1 MYILS
6 IELKGKG
13 GGGYT
18 IQLLCRSS
26 SSSCMEK
33 TKQNIFSVKFQY
45 IALCVVRIRM
55 MSRAGKREIESWYN
69 ILLKMTN
76 KGHQGNRGN
85 IQCIRAI

>member
-6 IELKGKG
+6 IELNGKG

-26 SSSCMEK
+26 SSSPSMEK

-55 MSRAGKREIESWYN
+55 MSRAGKRER
-69 ILLKMTN
+69 L
-76 KGHQGNRGN
+76 
-85 IQCIRAI
+85 RAGTIYYSK

>member
-1 MYILS
+1 MYVLS

-55 MSRAGKREIESWYN
+55 MSRAGKRER
-69 ILLKMTN
+69 L
-76 KGHQGNRGN
+76 
-85 IQCIRAI
+85 RAGTIYYSK

>member
-55 MSRAGKREIESWYN
+55 MSKGERERLRAGTIYYSK
-69 ILLKMTN
+69 
-76 KGHQGNRGN
+76 
-85 IQCIRAI
+85 

>member
-6 IELKGKG
+6 IELNGKG

-26 SSSCMEK
+26 SSSMEK